1 MLSQCLIDDIDNHII
16 LKIMYSKMISINEAP
31 QVEPMR
37 KRSSSA
43 TEATKPINDMQRKI
57 VQTLSEFQLFSVWFI

>member
-1 MLSQCLIDDIDNHII
+1 MT
-16 LKIMYSKMISINEAP
+16 SINET

-43 TEATKPINDMQRKI
+43 TETTKPINDMQRKI
-57 VQTLSEFQLFSVWFI
+57 VQTLSTLFF

>member
-1 MLSQCLIDDIDNHII
+1 MFD
-16 LKIMYSKMISINEAP
+16 SKMVSINEAP

-43 TEATKPINDMQRKI
+43 TEATKPLNDMQRKI
-57 VQTLSEFQLFSVWFI
+57 VQTLSEFQLYSVAGFYLNLEQI